1 MSAEQPVVDETLFTV
16 ERQGRVL
23 AVVRASRGMAAIE
36 IAATIH
42 GVSRVGLAARVA
54 TDFERQAFRRHGS
67 GNTLAVSF

>member
-23 AVVRASRGMAAIE
+23 AVVRASHGMAAIE

>member
-1 MSAEQPVVDETLFTV
+1 MSAEQPIVDDTLFTV

-23 AVVRASRGMAAIE
+23 AVVKASRGMAAIE
-36 IAATIH
+36 IAASIH

-67 GNTLAVSF
+67 GNTLAISF

>member
-23 AVVRASRGMAAIE
+23 AIVRASRGMAAIE
-36 IAATIH
+36 IAASLH

-54 TDFERQAFRRHGS
+54 TDFERQAFRRHGT